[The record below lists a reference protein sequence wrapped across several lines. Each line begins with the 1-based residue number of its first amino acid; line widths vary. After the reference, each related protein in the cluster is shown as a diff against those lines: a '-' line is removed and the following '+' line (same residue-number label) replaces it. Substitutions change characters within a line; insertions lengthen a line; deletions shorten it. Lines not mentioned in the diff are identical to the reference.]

1 MDPLTALS
9 LAANVCQFV
18 EYAIK
23 IVSKGNKLRNSPDGL
38 LVEHADL
45 YAASR
50 TIIELNNRL
59 VTSARE
65 HSQAVGF
72 SADAGSDEIKRACEA
87 INQVAGELIETLEKL
102 RLPSHAGRWRS
113 MRQAVKAVAGKSGV
127 EKMKNDLAVQRQRLD
142 TALLTSLW

>member
-1 MDPLTALS
+1 MEPLSALS

-18 EYAIK
+18 EYATK
-23 IVSKGNKLRNSPDGL
+23 IVSKGNKLRSSPHGL

-50 TIIELNNRL
+50 TVIELNNRL
-59 VTSARE
+59 VIAARA

-72 SADAGSDEIKRACEA
+72 GANPDSDEIQRACTA
-87 INQVAGELIETLEKL
+87 INHIASDLIRTLDKL

-113 MRQAVKAVAGKSGV
+113 MRQAVKAVAGKNGV
-127 EKMKNDLAVQRQRLD
+127 EKMKADLAVERQRLD
-142 TALLTSLW
+142 TALLSSIW